1 MLNKQS
7 MKKRIFN
14 LIIFILF
21 FISIYAQSDIGQ
33 KMDNDKI
40 QFTSSEKPKQS
51 DSTIK
56 VSKQINSYILPFL
69 EYFDN
74 RTFPPTDWISFRGVN
89 GAGINYDWDI
99 SVNEGYDVNSAMV
112 YWEDMGGIILE
123 DWLVSPLI
131 SLGTNS
137 ILSFFEKQ
145 DYITEYYSDYSIRVS
160 TNSQNIHSDF
170 TTIASYGES
179 SFSTEYSLREIDL
192 SAYDGQSVYIAF
204 VMTNDDGD
212 SWYLDNISIDEAST
226 LTGGKVLISEVA
238 YPANES
244 QGRFVELYNAGD
256 FTVDLT
262 QYYLGFR
269 KNNRRIN
276 LVGSINPGE
285 TFIYTP

>member
-1 MLNKQS
+1 

-99 SVNEGYDVNSAMV
+99 SVN
-112 YWEDMGGIILE
+112 
-123 DWLVSPLI
+123 
-131 SLGTNS
+131 
-137 ILSFFEKQ
+137 
-145 DYITEYYSDYSIRVS
+145 
-160 TNSQNIHSDF
+160 
-170 TTIASYGES
+170 
-179 SFSTEYSLREIDL
+179 
-192 SAYDGQSVYIAF
+192 
-204 VMTNDDGD
+204 
-212 SWYLDNISIDEAST
+212 
-226 LTGGKVLISEVA
+226 
-238 YPANES
+238 
-244 QGRFVELYNAGD
+244 
-256 FTVDLT
+256 
-262 QYYLGFR
+262 
-269 KNNRRIN
+269 
-276 LVGSINPGE
+276 
-285 TFIYTP
+285 